1 MLNKIKCNQLIKKAK
16 ILNEAPI
23 LGIKE
28 ISKLENQLQVILPND
43 FKYINN
49 LYDYEYIGIFS
60 FYNFRQTGI
69 QSVIGET
76 LALREAW
83 NLPKEYIVLA
93 EDDVSMLLLKTIS
106 AEESEVIWCDEPDFF
121 NLCDGQP
128 MQYNPT
134 IFPSFT
140 DFFEFLIDE
149 EEKMQAEDRALEEQ
163 ASKE

>member
-1 MLNKIKCNQLIKKAK
+1 MLNKVKCNQLVEKAK

-23 LGIKE
+23 LDIKE
-28 ISKLENQLQVILPND
+28 ISKLEKQLQVILPND
-43 FKYINN
+43 FKFIVNQYN
-49 LYDYEYIGIFS
+49 YEYIDFFS
-60 FYNFRQTGI
+60 FYSFKSGI
-69 QSVIGET
+69 YNET
-76 LALREAW
+76 IYYRTNYNLR
-83 NLPKEYIVLA
+83 NEYLILSS
-93 EDDVSMLLLKTIS
+93 DGSDFLLFKTNT
-106 AEESEVIWCDEPDFF
+106 SEKSEIIWCAYQDFF